1 MNMKNIIIGCPF
13 DNGIRSMLRFERGIT
28 GADAGPKAVFSAFK
42 KEFSKKYPQVKMR
55 MLPLSEYN
63 LEVTHENICDLAFRK
78 AQKDAT
84 VKAQDIMT
92 EKIKEV
98 CERGF
103 TPISIGGD
111 HSVTYPL
118 CRGLCQANP
127 DKKVGVVYMDA
138 HFDMRDFDKDEEVGG
153 VISSGNAFRRLIEDK
168 NLNIRGENVVVIGIH
183 NTGSEMYLSL
193 ENYAKSKN
201 VTIVYDHEVK
211 NIGDTVRKALEV
223 AGNGTDLIYFSV
235 DIDGVSQKYVPGVS
249 APAETGLTDLQL
261 YDLVKGI
268 AKDERVSAFDIA
280 ETSSRELAW
289 KEVIKGE
296 KRNETK
302 TERAKKLKQTSQIV
316 AKAIDSF
323 LTVKMKFDK

>member
-1 MNMKNIIIGCPF
+1 MKNIIIGVPF

-28 GADAGPKAVFSAFK
+28 GADAGPKAVFSAFT
-42 KEFSKKYPQVKMR
+42 KEFAKKYPQIKTK

-63 LEVTHENICDLAFRK
+63 LEVTAKNIRNLAFRK
-78 AQKDAT
+78 AQKTAT

-118 CRGLCQANP
+118 CRGLCRANP
-127 DKKVGVVYMDA
+127 DKKVGVVYLDA
-138 HFDMRDFDKDEEVGG
+138 HFDMRDFDKDEEIGG

-168 NLNIRGENVVVIGIH
+168 EINISGENVVVIGIH
-183 NTGSEMYLSL
+183 NTGSEVYLSL

-201 VTIVYDHEVK
+201 VTIIYDYDVK
-211 NIGDTVRKALEV
+211 NIDEIVRKAMEA
-223 AGNGTDLIYFSV
+223 AGGGTDLIYFSV
-235 DIDGVSQKYVPGVS
+235 DIDGVNQKYVSGVS
-249 APAETGLTDLQL
+249 APAETGLTDLEL
-261 YDLVKGI
+261 YALVKGI
-268 AKDERVSAFDIA
+268 AKDERVSAFDVA

-289 KEVIKGE
+289 TEIIKGE

-302 TERAKKLKQTSQIV
+302 AERKEKLERTARIV
-316 AKAIDSF
+316 AKTIDSF
-323 LTVKMKFDK
+323 LSARNHHE